1 MTPSFESW
9 RAAEPPAGFADRTT
23 DAILRERGR
32 RTVRP
37 RRPWFLLA
45 AAACLLVGVGGVA
58 WGWTLHQAREKEDER
73 GGVVSVEHEHEH
85 EPRVLPVPV
94 VGSALAEAPHEAHVK
109 ARVATRPLPSASSPP
124 SPKVPLPLCVCN
136 AFACDC
142 GPE

>member
-9 RAAEPPAGFADRTT
+9 RGAEPSAGFADRTT
-23 DAILRERGR
+23 DAILRDRGR

-45 AAACLLVGVGGVA
+45 AAACLLVGGAA
-58 WGWTLHQAREKEDER
+58 WGWNRHETREKEDDR
-73 GGVVSVEHEHEH
+73 PGVVSVEREA
-85 EPRVLPVPV
+85 RVLPLPLA
-94 VGSALAEAPHEAHVK
+94 GSALAEEPHEAPVK
-109 ARVATRPLPSASSPP
+109 ARVTGGRPLPSAAASSPTL
-124 SPKVPLPLCVCN
+124 KVPAPLCLCN

>member
-23 DAILRERGR
+23 DAILRDRGR
-32 RTVRP
+32 RTVRR

-45 AAACLLVGVGGVA
+45 AAACLLVGGAA
-58 WGWTLHQAREKEDER
+58 WGWNRHPMRESEKEVDR
-73 GGVVSVEHEHEH
+73 PGVASVERET
-85 EPRVLPVPV
+85 RVLPLPLA
-94 VGSALAEAPHEAHVK
+94 GSALAEEPHDAHVK
-109 ARVATRPLPSASSPP
+109 AHVVTRPLPSASASPP
-124 SPKVPLPLCVCN
+124 SLKVPAPLCLCN